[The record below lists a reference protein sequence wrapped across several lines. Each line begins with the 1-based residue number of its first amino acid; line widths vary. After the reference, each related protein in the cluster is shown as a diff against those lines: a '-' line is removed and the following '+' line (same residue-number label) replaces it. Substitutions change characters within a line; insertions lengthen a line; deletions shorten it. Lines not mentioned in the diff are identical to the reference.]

1 MTQSWLSFDSCKFQ
15 LMLWAILWLIYGKL
29 VKHGMYKNEQYNL
42 FRSSNSWIFRGLIL
56 LSLTTYLKCLT
67 VYRLCIYCIPL
78 NIVFLLKGEKKSG
91 GSLGGGGDSHLIPYQ
106 SLQKKC
112 SCLKASNR
120 VTTMAASPFSIEPCA
135 VLWLSCDDDSGGRIN
150 SFFLPDV
157 PEQFSDCVNIKPTPA
172 ARSNPQ
178 GQASLSS
185 TLWSR
190 TKWCLC
196 LVSRPAQWGRVS
208 VVIVCRVLKAPHS
221 VEPRPPVPIALLQEG
236 RPIPS
241 PSLFP
246 CLCNLLFLKL
256 YPVFSLLT

>member
-1 MTQSWLSFDSCKFQ
+1 
-15 LMLWAILWLIYGKL
+15 
-29 VKHGMYKNEQYNL
+29 MYENEQYNL
-42 FRSSNSWIFRGLIL
+42 FRSSSNSCIFRGLIL
-56 LSLTTYLKCLT
+56 LSLSLTTYLKCLT

-78 NIVFLLKGEKKSG
+78 NIVFLLKGKTKVEEAWEKEEIVISFPIRAIRRSVLAWK
-91 GSLGGGGDSHLIPYQ
+91 PQ
-106 SLQKKC
+106 TELQQWH
-112 SCLKASNR
+112 
-120 VTTMAASPFSIEPCA
+120 SPFSIEPCA
-135 VLWLSCDDDSGGRIN
+135 VLWLSCDDAGGGRIN
-150 SFFLPDV
+150 SFFLPDA
-157 PEQFSDCVNIKPTPA
+157 PEQFSDCVSIKPTSG

-185 TLWSR
+185 TLCSR

-221 VEPRPPVPIALLQEG
+221 VEPRPPVAKALHQEG
-236 RPIPS
+236 RPIPT

-246 CLCNLLFLKL
+246 RLCNLLFLKL

>member
-1 MTQSWLSFDSCKFQ
+1 
-15 LMLWAILWLIYGKL
+15 
-29 VKHGMYKNEQYNL
+29 MYENEQYNL
-42 FRSSNSWIFRGLIL
+42 FRSSSNSWNFRGLIL
-56 LSLTTYLKCLT
+56 LSLSLTTYLKCLT
-67 VYRLCIYCIPL
+67 VYRFCIYYIPL
-78 NIVFLLKGEKKSG
+78 NIVFLLKGKTKVEEAWEKEEIVISFPIRAIRRK
-91 GSLGGGGDSHLIPYQ
+91 Y
-106 SLQKKC
+106 

-120 VTTMAASPFSIEPCA
+120 VTTTAASPFSIEPCA
-135 VLWLSCDDDSGGRIN
+135 VLWLSCDDAGGGRIN

-157 PEQFSDCVNIKPTPA
+157 PEQFSDCVSIKPTPG

-185 TLWSR
+185 TLCSR

-196 LVSRPAQWGRVS
+196 LVSRPAQRGRVS

-221 VEPRPPVPIALLQEG
+221 VEPRPPVAKALHQEG